1 MKDREHIKRSVEAL
15 LFAADGPVS
24 MNLLKALLGMEE
36 TEAVEEAISTLRR
49 EYEGR
54 SFGLVQVAGGYQ
66 LYTRPEYGELVKE
79 LYKGR
84 KLPKLS
90 PQALETLAIIAYKQP
105 ITRIQIEQ
113 IRGTSGEGVVST
125 LLERG
130 LIRRVGREKG
140 VGRPILYGTTREF
153 LRYFQ
158 LRDLSDLPEPENAKI
173 AKAAEEIAKTAEE
186 NAKGAKEMA
195 ENAKAANENAKG
207 AEETKEGEG

>member
-1 MKDREHIKRSVEAL
+1 MRDPEHTKRSVEAL

-24 MNLLKALLGMEE
+24 MNLLKALVGTEE
-36 TEAVEEAISTLRR
+36 TEAIEEAISTLRR

-54 SFGLVQVAGGYQ
+54 SFELVQVAGGYQ
-66 LYTRPEYGELVKE
+66 LYTKAEYGGLVKE

-90 PQALETLAIIAYKQP
+90 PQALEALAIVAYRQP
-105 ITRIQIEQ
+105 ITRIGIEQ
-113 IRGTSGEGVVST
+113 IRGTSAEGVVST

-158 LRDLSDLPEPENAKI
+158 LRDLSDLPEPEIAENAE
-173 AKAAEEIAKTAEE
+173 AAEEKRV
-186 NAKGAKEMA
+186 
-195 ENAKAANENAKG
+195 
-207 AEETKEGEG
+207 